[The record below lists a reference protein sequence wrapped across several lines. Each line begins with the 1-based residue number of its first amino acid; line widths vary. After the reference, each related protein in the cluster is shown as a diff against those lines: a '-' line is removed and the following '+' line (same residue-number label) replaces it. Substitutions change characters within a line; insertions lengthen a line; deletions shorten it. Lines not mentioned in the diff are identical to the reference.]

1 MSPESR
7 PPVARGDAAAI
18 DLRSE
23 LHALLYQR
31 SFQFG
36 DFILRSGRRSD
47 FYFDGKQVTLDGRG
61 LYLVS
66 RLILQRVHQL
76 AEITAVGGM
85 TLGADPICAGV
96 AALSGMED
104 ARPLQAFIVR
114 KEVKDHGTG
123 KPVEGPTLHEG
134 QKVVLVEDT
143 ITTGGALL
151 QAYDRVLDTGAVP
164 VEAIVIVDREEGGR
178 EACAERGL
186 PLHALFR
193 RSEFPTP
200 ART

>member
-1 MSPESR
+1 
-7 PPVARGDAAAI
+7 VND
-18 DLRSE
+18 DLQALRLE
-23 LHALLYQR
+23 LHALLYEK
-31 SFQFG
+31 SFKFG
-36 DFILRSGRRSD
+36 DFVLRSGRRSD

-66 RLILQRVHQL
+66 RLILQRVRDL
-76 AEITAVGGM
+76 PEVTAVGGM
-85 TLGADPICAGV
+85 TLGADPICSGV

-123 KPVEGPTLHEG
+123 RPVEGPTLQAG
-134 QKVVLVEDT
+134 QRVVLVEDT

-151 QAYDRVLDTGAVP
+151 QAYDAVVATGAVP
-164 VEAIVIVDREEGGR
+164 VEGIVIVDREEGGR
-178 EACAERGL
+178 EACAARGL

>member
-1 MSPESR
+1 MTES
-7 PPVARGDAAAI
+7 A
-18 DLRSE
+18 DLQALRTE
-23 LHALLYQR
+23 LHALLYER

-36 DFILRSGRRSD
+36 DFVLRSGRRSD

-66 RLILQRVHQL
+66 RLILERCRELGVS
-76 AEITAVGGM
+76 AVGGM
-85 TLGADPICAGV
+85 TLGADPIAAGV
-96 AALSGMED
+96 AALSGAED
-104 ARPLQAFIVR
+104 ATPLRAYIVR

-123 KPVEGPTLHEG
+123 KPIEGPVLQQG
-134 QKVVLVEDT
+134 QRVALVEDT
-143 ITTGGALL
+143 ITTGGAVL
-151 QAYDRVLDTGAVP
+151 QAYDRVVETGADV

-178 EACAERGL
+178 EALAERGL

-200 ART
+200 ARA

>member
-1 MSPESR
+1 MSE
-7 PPVARGDAAAI
+7 DLAA
-18 DLRSE
+18 LRSE
-23 LHALLYQR
+23 LHAMLYER

-36 DFILRSGRRSD
+36 DFLLRSGRRSD

-66 RLILQRVHQL
+66 RLMLQRVR
-76 AEITAVGGM
+76 EIGAVAAVGGM
-85 TLGADPICAGV
+85 TLGADPICSGV

-104 ARPLQAFIVR
+104 AAPLRAFIVR

-123 KPVEGPTLHEG
+123 RPIEGPALQPG
-134 QKVVLVEDT
+134 DRVVLVEDT

-151 QAYDRVLDTGAVP
+151 QAYDRVVETGAEVA
-164 VEAIVIVDREEGGR
+164 EAIVIVDREEGGR

-186 PLHALFR
+186 PLHALYR

>member
-1 MSPESR
+1 VTSDD
-7 PPVARGDAAAI
+7 VGA
-18 DLRSE
+18 LRRE
-23 LHALLYQR
+23 LHTLLYER
-31 SFQFG
+31 SFRFG
-36 DFILRSGRRSD
+36 DFTLRSGRRSD

-66 RLILQRVHQL
+66 RLILQRCHQL
-76 AEITAVGGM
+76 PGVSAVGGM
-85 TLGADPICAGV
+85 TLGADPICSGV

-104 ARPLQAFIVR
+104 AHPLRAFIVR
-114 KEVKDHGTG
+114 KEAKDHGTG
-123 KPVEGPTLHEG
+123 RPIEGPALQPGER
-134 QKVVLVEDT
+134 VVLVEDT

-151 QAYDRVLDTGAVP
+151 QACDRVLETGAEI
-164 VEAIVIVDREEGGR
+164 VEAVVIVDREEGGR
-178 EACAERGL
+178 EALAERGL

>member
-1 MSPESR
+1 MSQEFRS
-7 PPVARGDAAAI
+7 PVAGDGDTLVA
-18 DLRSE
+18 LRRE
-23 LHALLYQR
+23 LHAMLYER
-31 SFQFG
+31 SFRFG
-36 DFILRSGRRSD
+36 DFVLRSGRRSD

-66 RLILQRVHQL
+66 RLILQRVHEL
-76 AEITAVGGM
+76 PGVTAVGGM
-85 TLGADPICAGV
+85 TLGADPIASGV

-104 ARPLQAFIVR
+104 AAPLQAFIVR

-123 KPVEGPTLHEG
+123 KPIEGPALHEG
-134 QKVVLVEDT
+134 QQVVLVEDT

-151 QAYDRVLDTGAVP
+151 QAYDRVLKTGAVP

-200 ART
+200 ATA

>member
-1 MSPESR
+1 MTES
-7 PPVARGDAAAI
+7 A
-18 DLRSE
+18 DLQALRTE
-23 LHALLYQR
+23 LHALLYER

-36 DFILRSGRRSD
+36 DFVLRSGRRSD

-66 RLILQRVHQL
+66 RLILQRCHELGVS
-76 AEITAVGGM
+76 AVGGM
-85 TLGADPICAGV
+85 TLGADPIAAGV
-96 AALSGMED
+96 AALSGAED
-104 ARPLQAFIVR
+104 AQPLCAYIVR

-123 KPVEGPTLHEG
+123 KPIEGPVLQQG
-134 QKVVLVEDT
+134 QRVALVEDT
-143 ITTGGALL
+143 ITTGGAVL
-151 QAYDRVLDTGAVP
+151 QAYDRVVETGADV

-178 EACAERGL
+178 EALAQRGL

-200 ART
+200 ARA

>member
-1 MSPESR
+1 MP
-7 PPVARGDAAAI
+7 AAD
-18 DLRSE
+18 DLSALRAE
-23 LHALLYQR
+23 LHAMLYER
-31 SFQFG
+31 SFKFG
-36 DFILRSGRRSD
+36 DFVLRSGRRSD

-66 RLILQRVHQL
+66 RLILERVHEL
-76 AEITAVGGM
+76 PGVVAVGGM
-85 TLGADPICAGV
+85 TLGADPICSGV

-104 ARPLQAFIVR
+104 DAPLQAFIVR

-123 KPVEGPTLHEG
+123 KPIEGPALQEG

-151 QAYDRVLDTGAVP
+151 QAYDRVVDTGAVP

-178 EACAERGL
+178 EACAARGL

-200 ART
+200 ARA

>member
-1 MSPESR
+1 VS
-7 PPVARGDAAAI
+7 ADLAA
-18 DLRSE
+18 LRSE
-23 LHALLYQR
+23 LHAMLYER
-31 SFQFG
+31 SFKFG
-36 DFILRSGRRSD
+36 DFVLRSGRRSD

-66 RLILQRVHQL
+66 RLMLARVR
-76 AEITAVGGM
+76 EIDGVTAVGGM
-85 TLGADPICAGV
+85 TLGADPICSGI
-96 AALSGMED
+96 AALSGAED
-104 ARPLQAFIVR
+104 STPLQAFIVR

-123 KPVEGPTLHEG
+123 KPIEGPALQAG
-134 QKVVLVEDT
+134 QRVVLVEDT

-151 QAYDRVLDTGAVP
+151 QAYDRVVEAGAVP

-186 PLHALFR
+186 PLHALYR

-200 ART
+200 TRA

>member
-1 MSPESR
+1 MSTS
-7 PPVARGDAAAI
+7 
-18 DLRSE
+18 DLTALRKE
-23 LHALLYQR
+23 LHAMLYER
-31 SFQFG
+31 SFRFG
-36 DFILRSGRRSD
+36 DFVLRSGRRSD

-66 RLILQRVHQL
+66 RLILQRVHEL
-76 AEITAVGGM
+76 PGVTAVGGM
-85 TLGADPICAGV
+85 TLGADPIASGV

-104 ARPLQAFIVR
+104 ASPLQAFIVR

-123 KPVEGPTLHEG
+123 RPVEGPALQPG
-134 QKVVLVEDT
+134 QPVVLVEDT

-151 QAYDRVLDTGAVP
+151 QAYDRVLETGAVP

-200 ART
+200 ARA

>member
-1 MSPESR
+1 MSS
-7 PPVARGDAAAI
+7 
-18 DLRSE
+18 DLEALRTE
-23 LHALLYQR
+23 LHALLYER

-36 DFILRSGRRSD
+36 DFVLRSGRRSD

-66 RLILQRVHQL
+66 RLILERCHQL
-76 AEITAVGGM
+76 PGVTAVGGM
-85 TLGADPICAGV
+85 TLGADPIASGV

-104 ARPLQAFIVR
+104 ATPLRAFIVR

-123 KPVEGPTLHEG
+123 RPIEGPALQPGE
-134 QKVVLVEDT
+134 QVVLVEDT

-151 QAYDRVLDTGAVP
+151 QAYDRVVETGAEI

-178 EACAERGL
+178 EALAERGL
-186 PLHALFR
+186 PLHALYR
-193 RSEFPTP
+193 RSEFPSP
-200 ART
+200 ALS

>member
-1 MSPESR
+1 MSDDL
-7 PPVARGDAAAI
+7 DA
-18 DLRSE
+18 LRTE

-36 DFILRSGRRSD
+36 DFVLRSGRRSD
-47 FYFDGKQVTLDGRG
+47 FYFDGKQVTLHGRG

-66 RLILQRVHQL
+66 RLILQRVRQL
-76 AEITAVGGM
+76 DGVTAVGGM
-85 TLGADPICAGV
+85 TLGADPICSGV

-104 ARPLQAFIVR
+104 AQPLDAFIVR

-123 KPVEGPTLHEG
+123 RPVEGPTLRTG
-134 QKVVLVEDT
+134 QRVVLVEDT

-151 QAYDRVLDTGAVP
+151 QAYDRVVETGAEV
-164 VEAIVIVDREEGGR
+164 VEAVVIVDREEGGR
-178 EACAERGL
+178 EALAERGL
-186 PLHALFR
+186 PLHALYL

-200 ART
+200 ARA

>member
-1 MSPESR
+1 MSN
-7 PPVARGDAAAI
+7 DLAAVRA
-18 DLRSE
+18 E
-23 LHALLYQR
+23 LHTLLYER

-36 DFILRSGRRSD
+36 DFVLRSGRRSD

-66 RLILQRVHQL
+66 RLILERCRQL
-76 AEITAVGGM
+76 PEVTAVGGM
-85 TLGADPICAGV
+85 TLGADPIAAGV
-96 AALSGMED
+96 AALSGADD
-104 ARPLQAFIVR
+104 ATRLRAFIVR

-123 KPVEGPTLHEG
+123 KPIEGPALQPG
-134 QKVVLVEDT
+134 QRVVLVEDT

-151 QAYDRVLDTGAVP
+151 QAYDRVIATGAEV

-178 EACAERGL
+178 EALADRGV
-186 PLHALFR
+186 PLYALYR

>member
-1 MSPESR
+1 MS
-7 PPVARGDAAAI
+7 D
-18 DLRSE
+18 DLQSLRRE
-23 LHALLYQR
+23 LHTLLYAK
-31 SFQFG
+31 SFTFG
-36 DFILRSGRRSD
+36 DFLLRSGRRSD

-66 RLILQRVHQL
+66 RLILTRCHELPHV
-76 AEITAVGGM
+76 TAVGGM
-85 TLGADPICAGV
+85 TLGADPIAAGV

-104 ARPLQAFIVR
+104 AHPLQAFIVR

-123 KPVEGPTLHEG
+123 KPVEGPTLQPG
-134 QKVVLVEDT
+134 QAVVLVEDT

-151 QAYDRVLDTGAVP
+151 QAYDRVVETGAVP

-178 EACAERGL
+178 EALADRGL

>member
-1 MSPESR
+1 M
-7 PPVARGDAAAI
+7 AAEDIAA
-18 DLRSE
+18 LRSE
-23 LHALLYQR
+23 LHAMLYER
-31 SFQFG
+31 SFKFG
-36 DFILRSGRRSD
+36 DFVLRSGRRSD

-66 RLILQRVHQL
+66 RLILQRVH
-76 AEITAVGGM
+76 EIGDVTAVGGM
-85 TLGADPICAGV
+85 TLGADPICSGV

-104 ARPLQAFIVR
+104 SSPLQAFVVR

-123 KPVEGPTLHEG
+123 RPIEGPALQEG
-134 QKVVLVEDT
+134 QRVVLVEDT

-151 QAYDRVLDTGAVP
+151 QAYSRVLDTGAVP

-186 PLHALFR
+186 ALHSLFR

-200 ART
+200 ARA

>member
-1 MSPESR
+1 MS
-7 PPVARGDAAAI
+7 D
-18 DLRSE
+18 DLAVVRTE
-23 LHALLYQR
+23 LHALLYER

-36 DFILRSGRRSD
+36 DFVLRSGRRSD

-66 RLILQRVHQL
+66 RLILERCRQL
-76 AEITAVGGM
+76 PEVTAVGGM
-85 TLGADPICAGV
+85 TLGADPIAAGV
-96 AALSGMED
+96 AALSGAED
-104 ARPLQAFIVR
+104 ERPLRAFIVR
-114 KEVKDHGTG
+114 KEVKDHGTA
-123 KPVEGPTLHEG
+123 KPIEGPALQPG
-134 QKVVLVEDT
+134 QRVVLVEDT

-151 QAYDRVLDTGAVP
+151 QAYDRVIATGADV

-178 EACAERGL
+178 EALADRGV
-186 PLHALFR
+186 PLYALYR

>member
-1 MSPESR
+1 VSE
-7 PPVARGDAAAI
+7 
-18 DLRSE
+18 DLQALRAE
-23 LHALLYQR
+23 LHDLLYRR

-47 FYFDGKQVTLDGRG
+47 FYFDGKQVTLEGRG

-66 RLILQRVHQL
+66 RLVLQRIRELEGIH
-76 AEITAVGGM
+76 AVGGM

-104 ARPLQAFIVR
+104 AAPLQAFIVR
-114 KEVKDHGTG
+114 KEAKDHGTG
-123 KPVEGPTLHEG
+123 RPIEGPPLQPG
-134 QKVVLVEDT
+134 QRVVMVEDT

-151 QAYDRVLDTGAVP
+151 QAYDRVLETGAEV

-178 EACAERGL
+178 EALTARGL
-186 PLHALFR
+186 PLHALYR

-200 ART
+200 ARA

>member
-1 MSPESR
+1 
-7 PPVARGDAAAI
+7 
-18 DLRSE
+18 
-23 LHALLYQR
+23 
-31 SFQFG
+31 
-36 DFILRSGRRSD
+36 
-47 FYFDGKQVTLDGRG
+47 

-66 RLILQRVHQL
+66 RLILQRVH
-76 AEITAVGGM
+76 EIGDVTAVGGM
-85 TLGADPICAGV
+85 TLGADPICSGV

-104 ARPLQAFIVR
+104 SSPLQAFVVR

-123 KPVEGPTLHEG
+123 RPIEGPALQEG
-134 QKVVLVEDT
+134 QRVVLVEDT

-151 QAYDRVLDTGAVP
+151 QAYSRVLDTGAVP

-186 PLHALFR
+186 ALHSLFR

-200 ART
+200 ARA

>member
-1 MSPESR
+1 MN
-7 PPVARGDAAAI
+7 ADDLAA
-18 DLRSE
+18 LRAE
-23 LHALLYQR
+23 LHALLYRR

-36 DFILRSGRRSD
+36 DFLLRSGRRSD

-66 RLILQRVHQL
+66 RLILQRCHALGV
-76 AEITAVGGM
+76 TAVGGM
-85 TLGADPICAGV
+85 TLGADPIAAGV
-96 AALSGMED
+96 AGLSGMED
-104 ARPLQAFIVR
+104 AAPLRAFIVR

-123 KPVEGPTLHEG
+123 KPIEGPPLAHGER
-134 QKVVLVEDT
+134 VAMVEDT

-151 QAYDRVLDTGAVP
+151 QAYERVVATGAEV

-178 EACAERGL
+178 EALAERGL

>member
-1 MSPESR
+1 ME
-7 PPVARGDAAAI
+7 AAAVSEDI
-18 DLRSE
+18 AALRRE
-23 LHALLYQR
+23 LHALLYER
-31 SFQFG
+31 SFRFG
-36 DFILRSGRRSD
+36 DFVFRSGRRSD

-66 RLILQRVHQL
+66 RLILDRVHQL
-76 AEITAVGGM
+76 AEVIAVGGM
-85 TLGADPICAGV
+85 TLGADPICSGV
-96 AALSGMED
+96 ATLSGMED
-104 ARPLQAFIVR
+104 ARPLGAFIVR

-123 KPVEGPTLHEG
+123 RPVEGPSLQPG

-151 QAYDRVLDTGAVP
+151 QAYDRVVETGAVP
-164 VEAIVIVDREEGGR
+164 VEGIVIVDREEGGR

-200 ART
+200 ARA